1 MLRRLVSEVAN
12 TRDWLYA
19 AERGMRFAS
28 REDALSQSGDVRV
41 HYKGGVYRKIA
52 TLMLRR
58 DAVAGTQ
65 LIVHGKTPQPVM
77 VLVTDDAVQGT
88 SMALYEHL
96 FPNGHRFYLRPDE
109 MFEERLNNGEPR
121 FAKTKAIP

>member
-1 MLRRLVSEVAN
+1 MLRRLISEVDP
-12 TRDWLYA
+12 RGWSYLA
-19 AERGMRFAS
+19 ARGMRFAS
-28 REDALSQSGDVRV
+28 REDALSQAGDVRV

-58 DAVAGTQ
+58 DAAAGTQ

-77 VLVTDDAVQGT
+77 VLVTDDATQGT

-96 FPNGHRFYLRPDE
+96 YPGGQRFYLRPDA

-121 FAKTKAIP
+121 FAKAKAVP